1 MLRRIT
7 RRVLETWRTR
17 KTKKEHELYLE
28 EHGIH
33 PVQRLREHTERVD
46 PEWSAEIWRTI
57 EELHKKN
64 IGALR
69 YKPDKEDLQRIERI
83 AQELHERIAEPG
95 IDEREWLA
103 IVAGLQRYEEP
114 YNALG
119 KKLTELWRRAKK

>member
-17 KTKKEHELYLE
+17 KIKKEHELYLE

-64 IGALR
+64 IGALI

-83 AQELHERIAEPG
+83 ARELHERIPKR
-95 IDEREWLA
+95 IDEKEWLA

-119 KKLTELWRRAKK
+119 KKLMELWRMAKK